1 MGALKSWRAFLVH
14 RRTAGGEID
23 AREAR
28 AYLAW
33 KWISFAVA
41 TALLPQLAP
50 GLPGNPLLAGA
61 LAAWTAHAVLLTLAV
76 LRRPAVLGRGLA
88 VHPSFLL
95 DVVLLTAVILTLG
108 DWRTPYMLL
117 YPAHVVN
124 TALVRPYWKDIAVVA
139 LAGLGAFVG
148 AHTGTGHPFT
158 PASYGHF
165 STEFVITGLLVVPPI
180 LRLRLLLDRLE
191 RTLAAQRRAEESAW
205 TLARE
210 TARLREISVTDSLTG
225 LFNKRYF
232 DLRLAE
238 EVARSR
244 DTGQPLALLMLDIDY
259 FKHYND
265 TFGHT
270 AGDAVLRE
278 VARIL
283 RETSRQGDVPCRYGG
298 EEFALILPG
307 AGSEQALAV
316 AERVRRAVAHHAF
329 PGGAAQPEGR
339 LTVSVGAAVFPADA
353 AGAADLCQHA
363 DQALY
368 RAKDAGRNAVR
379 LFADG
384 GPDGPE
390 ADAEEDARNIPRV
403 IRSLMALA
411 NLKDRY
417 TYSHSER
424 VAHYAGAIAERLNLL
439 PGEVRRIKYAALV
452 HDLGFAGIDPQL
464 LEKPGA
470 LTDKELEIV
479 RAHTVLGVSIIE
491 PFGDLRDLIPIVAHH
506 HEHWDGSG
514 YPKGLRGEMIP
525 LGARILGVANAYDA
539 MRRHRPYRAALSLE
553 EAVRE
558 LRENAGTQF
567 DPRIACLFVEHLLE
581 IGEVPPDV
589 LVPPDAPGGE
599 AAGMGAAG

>member
-1 MGALKSWRAFLVH
+1 MRKSWTAFLVN
-14 RRTAGGEID
+14 RRPGGEID
-23 AREAR
+23 AREAH

-33 KWISFAVA
+33 KWSSFAVA
-41 TALLPQLAP
+41 VTALPRLAP
-50 GLPGNPLLAGA
+50 GLGDHPLLAGA

-95 DVVLLTAVILTLG
+95 DIALLTAVITSLG

-139 LAGLGAFVG
+139 PLGLGAFVG
-148 AHTGTGHPFT
+148 AHAGTGYLFT
-158 PASYGHF
+158 PATYGHF
-165 STEFVITGLLVVPPI
+165 STEIVITGLLVVPPV

-191 RTLAAQRRAEESAW
+191 RTLAAQRRAEASAS

-225 LFNKRYF
+225 LYNKRYF

-244 DTGQPLALLMLDIDY
+244 ETGQPLALLMLDIDH

-270 AGDAVLRE
+270 AGDGVLRE

-283 RETSRQGDVPCRYGG
+283 RETSRQGDVPCRCGG

-307 AGSEQALAV
+307 AGSEQALAA
-316 AERVRRAVAHHAF
+316 AERVRRAVARHAF

-339 LTVSVGAAVFPADA
+339 LTVSVGAAVFPGDA
-353 AGAADLCQHA
+353 AGPAELVERA

-368 RAKDAGRNAVR
+368 RAKDAGRNAIR
-379 LFADG
+379 LFADDG
-384 GPDGPE
+384 ITGPE
-390 ADAEEDARNIPRV
+390 ADAEEDVRNIPRV
-403 IRSLMALA
+403 IKSLMALA
-411 NLKDRY
+411 SLKDRY
-417 TYSHSER
+417 TYGHSER
-424 VAHYAGAIAERLNLL
+424 VARYAGAIAERLGLH
-439 PGEVRRIKYAALV
+439 PGEVRRVKYAALV
-452 HDLGFAGIDPQL
+452 HDLGFAGIDPEL
-464 LEKPGA
+464 LTKPGA
-470 LTDKELEIV
+470 LTDTEMEIV
-479 RAHTVLGVSIIE
+479 RSHTVLGVSIIE
-491 PFGDLRDLIPIVAHH
+491 PFGDLRDLIPLVAHH
-506 HEHWDGSG
+506 HENWDGSG
-514 YPKGLRGEMIP
+514 YPQGLRGERIP
-525 LGARILGVANAYDA
+525 LGARILGIADAYDA
-539 MRRHRPYRAALSLE
+539 MRRHRPYRAALSLD

-567 DPRIACLFVEHLLE
+567 DPRIASLFIEYLLE
-581 IGEVPPDV
+581 IGEVPPDT
-589 LVPPDAPGGE
+589 LASPDDPG
-599 AAGMGAAG
+599 ARAGMGAAG

>member
-1 MGALKSWRAFLVH
+1 MRKSWRGFLVN
-14 RRTAGGEID
+14 RRAGGGEID

-33 KWISFAVA
+33 KWASFAVA
-41 TALLPQLAP
+41 VTALPRFASDP
-50 GLPGNPLLAGA
+50 GDHPLLAGA
-61 LAAWTAHAVLLTLAV
+61 LAVWAAHAALLTLAV
-76 LRRPAVLGRGLA
+76 WQRPAVLARGLA

-95 DVVLLTAVILTLG
+95 DVALLTAVILTLRDG
-108 DWRTPYMLL
+108 ETPYLLL

-124 TALVRPYWKDIAVVA
+124 TALVRPYWKDIAVAA
-139 LAGLGAFVG
+139 LAGLAAFAG
-148 AHTGTGHPFT
+148 AHAGAGAALAFPPRFW
-158 PASYGHF
+158 
-165 STEFVITGLLVVPPI
+165 TEFAISGLLVVPPI

-191 RTLAAQRRAEESAW
+191 RTVAAQRRAEASAE
-205 TLARE
+205 TLAHE
-210 TARLREISVTDSLTG
+210 AARLREISVTDSLTG

-244 DTGQPLALLMLDIDY
+244 DTGQPLALLMLDIDH

-270 AGDAVLRE
+270 AGDGVLRE

-307 AGSEQALAV
+307 AGSEQALAA
-316 AERVRRAVAHHAF
+316 AERVRRAVAQHAF
-329 PGGAAQPEGR
+329 PGGAAQPGGF

-353 AGAADLCQHA
+353 AGAAELTERA

-368 RAKDAGRNAVR
+368 RAKDAGRNTVR
-379 LFADG
+379 LFGDG
-384 GPDGPE
+384 VPE
-390 ADAEEDARNIPRV
+390 AAEDDAAEDVRNIPRV
-403 IRSLMALA
+403 IKSLMALA

-417 TYSHSER
+417 VYGHSER
-424 VAHYAGAIAERLNLL
+424 VARYAGAIAERLGLH

-452 HDLGFAGIDPQL
+452 HDLGFAGIDAQL
-464 LEKPGA
+464 LDKPGS

-479 RAHTVLGVSIIE
+479 RSHTVLGVSIME
-491 PFGDLRDLIPIVAHH
+491 PFGDLRDLIPLVAHH

-514 YPKGLRGEMIP
+514 YPDGLRGERIP
-525 LGARILGVANAYDA
+525 LGARILGIADAYDA

-567 DPRIACLFVEHLLE
+567 DPRLAALFVDYLLE
-581 IGEVPPDV
+581 TGEVPAD
-589 LVPPDAPGGE
+589 LLHPPDAARGR
-599 AAGMGAAG
+599 AAGINAAR